1 MAEIVREEVKSVFV
15 EALDVPVNERRSFVE
30 RHSDSESVRREVLDL
45 LERHDKA
52 PGFFGKLG
60 EGLLPK
66 GVDPA
71 ESEHDMEMDS
81 MVGKAVSHYKV
92 LERLGGGGMGVVYKA
107 HHQKLGRNAALKFL
121 TPGMSTNDV
130 AKARFAIEAK
140 AASAL
145 DHPNICAIYDIDQTE
160 SGQVYIAMAYYDGE
174 TLKAKLE
181 RGPLPLDE
189 ALDYAVQMAEGLSK
203 AHAEG
208 IVHRD
213 VKPAN
218 VMITTEGVVK
228 LVDFGVA
235 KMGDMSLTQSGTTV
249 GTMAYM
255 SPEQLQGAESDH
267 KGDIW
272 ALGCVIHEMLAGVR
286 PFVGAYPQA
295 VAYAIIN
302 GERTPLTESRRNVPE
317 ALERVVAKCLD
328 RDLSRRYD
336 STAAVFADLYRIQRQ
351 LRDQRT
357 QVSGM
362 NKQMSGQPANVRA
375 SVFLSYKRGNPTDEK
390 LAKDIA
396 ASLGA
401 SHDIFLD
408 KMTLVGAKWIEKLEA
423 EIARADCMI
432 VLLSADSVHSEM
444 VVGEIEMASRLAAAN
459 EGRPR
464 ILPVRVNYSKP
475 FTYPLN
481 HYLDELNWA
490 SWSGETD
497 TQSLVAALG
506 QAIGGG
512 SFQSTSAQNVQA
524 GPSGDTE
531 PIPVPVASAQ
541 PGQLEM
547 PEGTM
552 DPESRLYVSRP
563 ADSVALTAAGR
574 QGITL
579 TIKGPRQMGKSS
591 LLMRTMAAAAQA
603 GKQVVFLD
611 FQLFDASALGDADT
625 FFKQFCA
632 WLTDELDLEDAV
644 EDYWRRPLGN
654 SQRCTRYVGRHILK
668 QVDTPVFLAMDEVE
682 RVFDTDFRSD
692 FFSMLRSW
700 HNDRAIKPEWKK
712 LDLALVT
719 STEPY
724 QLIEN
729 LNQSPFNVGE
739 VIALQDFT
747 SQQVESL
754 DAHHGSPFG
763 SAHLGPLNNLLAG
776 HPYLVRKALFLVAS
790 GRVNSDEL
798 FSTAT
803 DEHGPFGDHLRY
815 HLFRLHGHN
824 ELIDGLKQ
832 IIRQGRCDNEGIFWR
847 LRGAGL
853 VKRSGNSVM
862 PRCALYSDYFKEHL
876 NV

>member
-1 MAEIVREEVKSVFV
+1 MAESVREEIKNLFV
-15 EALDVPVNERRSFVE
+15 EALGVPADERRSFVE
-30 RHSDSESVRREVLDL
+30 KRSGGEVVEREVLDL
-45 LERHDKA
+45 LETHDKA
-52 PGFFGKLG
+52 SEFFGELG
-60 EGLLPK
+60 EGLLPERA
-66 GVDPA
+66 DPGA
-71 ESEHDMEMDS
+71 SERTNEMDH
-81 MVGKAVSHYKV
+81 MIGKAVSHYKI
-92 LERLGGGGMGVVYKA
+92 LERLGEGGMGVVYKA
-107 HHQKLGRNAALKFL
+107 HNEKLGRNAALKFL
-121 TPGMSTNDV
+121 TPGLSTNDV

-160 SGQVYIAMAYYDGE
+160 SGQIYIAMAYYDGE
-174 TLKAKLE
+174 SLKAKVA

-203 AHAEG
+203 AHSEG

-218 VMITTEGVVK
+218 VMVTTEGVVK

-235 KMGDMSLTQSGTTV
+235 KMGDAALTQAGTTV

-255 SPEQLQGAESDH
+255 SPEQLQGGESDH
-267 KGDIW
+267 RGDIW
-272 ALGCVIHEMLAGVR
+272 AFGCVMHEMLSGER

-302 GERTPLTESRRNVPE
+302 GDRTPLTESHPHIPE
-317 ALERVVAKCLD
+317 ALERIVSKCLD
-328 RDLSRRYD
+328 RDLTKRYD
-336 STAAVFADLYRIQRQ
+336 STAAVFADLYRVQRQ
-351 LRDQRT
+351 LRDERT
-357 QVSGM
+357 QVSGVG
-362 NKQMSGQPANVRA
+362 KQISGQPGSARA
-375 SVFLSYKRGNPTDEK
+375 RVFLSYKRGNPTDED
-390 LAKDIA
+390 LAKTIA
-396 ASLGA
+396 SSLGQ
-401 SHDIFLD
+401 SHDVFLD
-408 KMTLVGAKWIEKLEA
+408 KMILVGAKWIEQLEA
-423 EIARADCMI
+423 EIARADYMI
-432 VLLSADSVHSEM
+432 VLLSRDSVHSEM
-444 VVGEIEMASRLAAAN
+444 VVGEIEMASRFASAN

-475 FTYPLN
+475 FTYPLS
-481 HYLDELNWA
+481 HYLNDLNWA
-490 SWSGETD
+490 AWTGEEETE
-497 TQSLVAALG
+497 SLVSALE

-512 SFQSTSAQNVQA
+512 SLKASPSDHVVV
-524 GPSGDTE
+524 GPSGDAE
-531 PIPVPVASAQ
+531 PIPVPLASAQ

-563 ADSVALTAAGR
+563 ADEVAMSCAAR
-574 QGITL
+574 QGMTL

-591 LLMRTMAAAAQA
+591 LLMRTMAAAARA

-611 FQLFDASALGDADT
+611 FQLFDAAALGDADT
-625 FFKQFCA
+625 FFKQFCT
-632 WLTDELDLEDAV
+632 WLTDELDLDDAV
-644 EDYWRRPLGN
+644 EEYWRRPLGN
-654 SQRCTRYVGRHILK
+654 SQRCTRYVGRHILR
-668 QVDTPVFLAMDEVE
+668 QVDQPVFLAMDEVE
-682 RVFDTDFRSD
+682 RVFETDFRSD

-747 SQQVESL
+747 PEQVATL
-754 DAHHGSPFG
+754 NGQHGSPFNSG
-763 SAHLGPLNNLLAG
+763 HLGPLNNLLAG
-776 HPYLVRKALFLVAS
+776 HPYLTRKALFLVAS
-790 GRVNSDEL
+790 GRVSSDQL
-798 FSTAT
+798 FQTAA

-824 ELIDGLKQ
+824 DLINGFKQ
-832 IIRQGRCDNEGIFWR
+832 VIRQGRCEDEGIFWR

-862 PRCALYSDYFKEHL
+862 PRCTLYSDYFKEHL
-876 NV
+876 DG